1 MLSDIEIAQN
11 AKIKPI
17 TEIAAQ
23 AGIDPDKL
31 DLYGK
36 YKAKLPLDYVESL
49 PERPDAKLVLV
60 TAMNPT
66 PAGEGKTTISIGL
79 AQGLKCIGKNP
90 ILALR
95 EPSLGP
101 VFGVKGGACGGGYS
115 QVVPM
120 EDINLHFTGDIHA
133 ITTANN
139 LLAAMIDNH
148 LFQGNALNIDK
159 DRILWKRCL
168 DMNDRCL
175 RAVTVGVGGGTKGV
189 TRPEIF
195 QITAASEIM
204 AILCLAKNMDDLKA
218 RLDRIAIAY
227 DMDGNLVTAGRLG
240 ATGAL
245 ATCLKDA
252 MAPNLVQ
259 SLEGVPALVHGGPF
273 ANISHGCNSC
283 IATKT
288 ALKLSD
294 IVVTEA
300 GFGADLGAE
309 KFLDIKCRDLGIWP
323 DLVVIVTT
331 VRSLKYNAGIPK
343 DQLSNPNPEAVRNG
357 LANVLR
363 HIKNMQSFGVP
374 VLVASNRFLTDTEE
388 ELAIVEEACK
398 ATGAEF
404 APAEIFAKGG
414 EGGKE
419 LAAKALSILEKDNP
433 KNPVYSYELTDSVEE
448 KINKVATKV
457 YGAGS
462 VDILPEAK
470 AKIDE
475 FVAKGYGNLPI
486 CIAKTQYSLSDD
498 PKKLGN
504 PEGFT
509 LTVRDCYISAGAGY
523 LVILTGTIVTMPGLP
538 PHPAA
543 MDIDIDNNGVIT
555 GLF

>member
-17 TEIAAQ
+17 TEIAKT

-49 PERPDAKLVLV
+49 PERPEAKLVLV

-66 PAGEGKTTISIGL
+66 PAGEGKTTVSIGL
-79 AQGLKCIGKNP
+79 AQGLKLIGKNP

-148 LFQGNALNIDK
+148 LFQGNELNIDK

-204 AILCLAKNMDDLKA
+204 AILCLAKDMDDLKV

-227 DMDGNLVTAGRLG
+227 DLDGNLVTAGQLG

-343 DQLSNPNPEAVRNG
+343 DQLSEPNPEAVKNG

-363 HIKNMQSFGVP
+363 HIKNMQNFGVP

-414 EGGKE
+414 EGGIL
-419 LAAKALSILEKDNP
+419 LASKALAILEQNKE
-433 KNPVYSYELTDSVEE
+433 KKPVYSYELTDSVEE
-448 KINKVATKV
+448 KITKVATKV
-457 YGAGS
+457 YGAAK
-462 VDILPEAK
+462 VDILPEAQE
-470 AKIDE
+470 KING
-475 FVAKGYGNLPI
+475 FVEKGYGNLPI

-538 PHPAA
+538 KHPAA
-543 MDIDIDNNGVIT
+543 MDIDIDSNGVIT